1 MATHANRPPR
11 YCRDNHALTTEA
23 QPDDS
28 AQDRLAGGDVDRE
41 EKQQKVNTGSWQW
54 DITTDVTT
62 WSEQLHRIAG
72 RDPATVLP
80 TFKEHSSFYTPES
93 WELLTTATLCLL
105 RTGEPYEL
113 ELEIVRPDGGRRRV
127 VGTGEAVRD
136 STGDILRLCGTVEDI
151 TERRWR
157 IIADEQVLE
166 NPAHRATG
174 YLIKA
179 NEEEK
184 EEVAKELRDD
194 ICQRLCLL
202 AADIQGLTSAS
213 TELPVQGCM
222 RLEELW
228 QETSEIVSEIV
239 NLSHRLYPS
248 TLDLLGLPLA
258 IEGVCREFAARHS
271 VSVECSCTG
280 TIPEGLDK
288 KIGLAFFRIL
298 EEVLGIIA
306 KHNTGH
312 VSVELINNAKE
323 LLLRVSD
330 NRESGDSE
338 EMESARGFAF
348 IGAKERM
355 YSVGGRLTAW
365 STPTG
370 QARVEARAPL
380 KVSQHSD

>member
-23 QPDDS
+23 QPDDN

-41 EKQQKVNTGSWQW
+41 EKQQKANTGSWQW
-54 DITTDVTT
+54 DIRTDVTT

-72 RDPATVLP
+72 RDPNIVLP
-80 TFKEHSSFYTPES
+80 SFKEHSSFYTAES
-93 WELLTTATLCLL
+93 WELLTTATLRLL
-105 RTGEPYEL
+105 RTGEAYEL
-113 ELEIVRPDGGRRRV
+113 ELEMVRPDGGRRRV
-127 VGTGEAVRD
+127 VGMGEAVRD

-151 TERRWR
+151 TQHRRR
-157 IIADEQVLE
+157 VSADEQVLE
-166 NPAHRATG
+166 NAAHRATSF
-174 YLIKA
+174 LIKTS
-179 NEEEK
+179 EEEK

-194 ICQRLCLL
+194 VCQRLCLV

-213 TELPVQGCM
+213 TELPVQACM

-228 QETSEIVSEIV
+228 QKTSEIVSEIV
-239 NLSHRLYPS
+239 RISHQLHPS

-271 VSVECSCTG
+271 ISVECSCTG

-288 KIGLAFFRIL
+288 NIGLAFFRIL

-312 VSVELINNAKE
+312 VSVELIDNTKE

-330 NRESGDSE
+330 NRESGDAE
-338 EMESARGFAF
+338 KMESARDLAF
-348 IGAKERM
+348 ICGKERM
-355 YSVGGRLTAW
+355 YSIGGRLMVW
-365 STPTG
+365 STANG
-370 QARVEARAPL
+370 QYRIEARVPL
-380 KVSQHSD
+380 KAPRYSD